1 MENTQIQ
8 YQTCYKISHLILEH
22 DIDDAE
28 VEHEKIFED
37 TNDNFIIGVMDRQ
50 NNWRSHIL
58 YQED

>member
-50 NNWRSHIL
+50 NN
-58 YQED
+58 